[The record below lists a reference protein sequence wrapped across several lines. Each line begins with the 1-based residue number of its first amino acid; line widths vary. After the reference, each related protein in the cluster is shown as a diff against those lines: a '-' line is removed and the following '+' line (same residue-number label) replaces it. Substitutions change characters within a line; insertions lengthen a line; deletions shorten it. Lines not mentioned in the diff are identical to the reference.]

1 MIRILLAG
9 VLLALV
15 GCAGQ
20 PADPEPRIVRVEVPV
35 AVPCR
40 TDPVPVPPWAADGL
54 RKSDSLEL
62 KARALLAER
71 RQAKGYIRELLAANE
86 ACR

>member
-1 MIRILLAG
+1 MKWLLLGLVIA
-9 VLLALV
+9 LA

-20 PADPEPRIVRVEVPV
+20 VNEPEPRIVRVEVPV

-40 TDPVPVPPWAADGL
+40 TDPVAVPAWSASGL
-54 RKSDSLEL
+54 RKEDILEV
-62 KARALLAER
+62 KVRALLAER
-71 RQAKGYIRELLAANE
+71 RQRKGYERELLAANE